1 MFIIQLKTNH
11 KMETNSKKHIDLT
24 YLKELSNGSNEFI
37 NQMITIFLKET
48 PVAIDNVEKY
58 LSTSN
63 WDALRAA
70 VHKIKPSF
78 SFMGIKELEEV
89 INSVEKYS
97 ETKTNLDKIP
107 AMVSKIKSVL
117 KIAIEELEVAKKE
130 FL

>member
-1 MFIIQLKTNH
+1 
-11 KMETNSKKHIDLT
+11 METNSKKHIDLT
-24 YLKELSNGSNEFI
+24 YLKELSNGSNKFI

-58 LSTSN
+58 LNTSN

-89 INSVEKYS
+89 INSVERYS
-97 ETKTNLDKIP
+97 ETKTNLDQIP
-107 AMVSKIKSVL
+107 AMISKIKSVL
-117 KIAIEELEVAKKE
+117 KMAIQELEVAKKE